1 MVAATGAWLLFAL
14 PTNLAAGDV
23 LSLTMAYR
31 VNPGRI
37 SRQRGSQANAILSL
51 LIQLGVIGSG
61 VVVFFLGWY
70 WGNVWLA
77 VPVFLTLSAGA
88 VFAWMRVLRNAD
100 GIANQ
105 RRDSLIATLM
115 KTE

>member
-1 MVAATGAWLLFAL
+1 M
-14 PTNLAAGDV
+14 
-23 LSLTMAYR
+23 
-31 VNPGRI
+31 
-37 SRQRGSQANAILSL
+37 
-51 LIQLGVIGSG
+51 
-61 VVVFFLGWY
+61 
-70 WGNVWLA
+70 A